1 MNKKKLER
9 LHEFEDVM
17 NMEKLYN
24 KTTEEIIKQYYFQT
38 DHLIKSSDQ
47 GFQLTSSELTVLK
60 ALMKI

>member
-38 DHLIKSSDQ
+38 DHFIKSSDQ
-47 GFQLTSSELTVLK
+47 GFQLTSS
-60 ALMKI
+60 